1 MVEANELRV
10 GNLVHRN
17 DYVSDLFQ
25 IRSISQ
31 DRIHAI
37 NVVEIDVV
45 NNTIYSSDCTLSE
58 LEPIPLTEEWLL
70 KFGFSVSDQP
80 SWNVYEIGEWFILL
94 MEKRDTKII
103 LGALADNIPDVEI
116 KFVHQLQNLYFA
128 LTGAELPIK

>member
-1 MVEANELRV
+1 MINAKELRI
-10 GNLVHRN
+10 GNLVKVPGYEVAV
-17 DYVSDLFQ
+17 DF
-25 IRSISQ
+25 
-31 DRIHAI
+31 I
-37 NVVEIDVV
+37 NVDLGFPEKYLINDW
-45 NNTIYSSDCTLSE
+45 YEED